1 MVFSSFEFLFRFL
14 PVFLVIY
21 YITPKK
27 WKNLILFAASI
38 VFYTFGEAEYVIL
51 LLASVVVLTLLV
63 AKVYE
68 HIVLH
73 TGNRLKISDMLKM
86 ANESKGTK

>member
-51 LLASVVVLTLLV
+51 LLASVVVNYFLGR
-63 AKVYE
+63 AMYRKPE
-68 HIVLH
+68 E
-73 TGNRLKISDMLKM
+73 RR
-86 ANESKGTK
+86 